1 MHVLIIHAD
10 AAYLAGLLAKRFP
23 EHQFTSAV
31 HGALLPDRAFD
42 AEVIVAMARSL
53 TADMMSRFTRLR
65 WIQALTTGTDGFF
78 AFENLPHDVPITS
91 ARGIHGPAVSEM
103 VFMQMLALSREF
115 ADVLQQQRQHL
126 WQKKRQLLLYGKTA
140 VIVGTG
146 LISSE
151 LALKCK
157 AFGMHTIGV
166 SNTPRAIEGFDEVV
180 PRSEL
185 VRAASR
191 ADYLIALM
199 QLDATTRDL
208 INAQVIQAMRASAYF
223 INISRG
229 GVCDEE
235 ALLKALT
242 LGSIAGAALDVFS
255 IEPLPK
261 DHPLWDG
268 PNVIITPHLGGESDN
283 YMAQVCPIIEHNL
296 ICMAEGRMKDMRNLV
311 PHPDQQ

>member
-10 AAYLAGLLAKRFP
+10 AAYLAGMLGTRFP
-23 EHQFTSAV
+23 THQFTSAL
-31 HGALLPDRAFD
+31 HGAALPDAAFD

-53 TADMMSRFTRLR
+53 SDDMMSRFTRLR

-78 AFENLPHDVPITS
+78 TFKNLRHDVTITS

-103 VFMQMLALSREF
+103 VFMQMLALSRGF
-115 ADVLQQQRQHL
+115 ADLMQQQHQHL
-126 WQKKRQLLLYGKTA
+126 WQKKRQLLLHGKTA

-146 LISSE
+146 LIASE

-157 AFGMHTIGV
+157 AFGMHTLGV
-166 SNTPRAIEGFDEVV
+166 SNTPRAIDGFDEVV
-180 PRSEL
+180 ARNEL
-185 VRAASR
+185 THAASR

-199 QLDATTRDL
+199 QLDSGTRNL

-242 LGSIAGAALDVFS
+242 LGTVAGAALDVFAV
-255 IEPLPK
+255 EPLPK
-261 DHPLWDG
+261 DHPLWNA
-268 PNVIITPHLGGESDN
+268 PNVIITPHLGGESDD
-283 YMAQVCPIIEHNL
+283 YMVQVFPIIEHNL
-296 ICMAEGRMKDMRNLV
+296 RSMAGGRVNDMRNLI
-311 PHPDQQ
+311 PRPNQA

>member
-10 AAYLAGLLAKRFP
+10 AAYLAGMLAKKFP
-23 EHQFTSAV
+23 EHQFTSAL
-31 HGALLPDRAFD
+31 HGALLPDVAFE

-53 TADMMSRFTRLR
+53 TDDMMSRFTRLR

-78 AFENLPHDVPITS
+78 AFEGLLRNVTITS

-103 VFMQMLALSREF
+103 AFMQMLALSRGF
-115 ADVLQQQRQHL
+115 ADVVQQQHQHL
-126 WQKKRQLLLYGKTA
+126 WQKKRQFLLYGKTA

-166 SNTPRAIEGFDEVV
+166 SNTPRAIDGFDEVV
-180 PRSEL
+180 TRSEL
-185 VRAASR
+185 VCAASR

-199 QLDATTRDL
+199 QLDSGTRNL

-235 ALLKALT
+235 ALLKSLT

-261 DHPLWDG
+261 DHPLWDA
-268 PNVIITPHLGGESDN
+268 PNVIITPHLGGESDD

>member
-1 MHVLIIHAD
+1 LIIHAD
-10 AAYLAGLLAKRFP
+10 AAYLAGMLATRFP
-23 EHQFTSAV
+23 EHQFTSAP
-31 HGALLPDRAFD
+31 HGAPLPHAAFD

-53 TADMMSRFTRLR
+53 TDDMMSRFTRLR
-65 WIQALTTGTDGFF
+65 WIQALTTGIDGFF
-78 AFENLPHDVPITS
+78 ALKNLPQDVLITS

-103 VFMQMLALSREF
+103 VFMQMLALSRGF
-115 ADVLQQQRQHL
+115 ADVMQQQRQHL

-180 PRSEL
+180 ARSEL
-185 VRAASR
+185 ARTASR

-199 QLDATTRDL
+199 QLDAGTRDL
-208 INAQVIQAMRASAYF
+208 INAQVIQVMRASAYF

-229 GVCDEE
+229 GVCNEE

-242 LGSIAGAALDVFS
+242 LGNIAGAALDVFS
-255 IEPLPK
+255 VEPLPK
-261 DHPLWDG
+261 DHPLWDA
-268 PNVIITPHLGGESDN
+268 PNVIITPHLGGESDD

-296 ICMAEGRMKDMRNLV
+296 SCMAEGRMKDMHNLV
-311 PHPDQQ
+311 PRPAQA